1 MQNLHQGMIPL
12 HPICL
17 YCHIPYFITSCC
29 SKRYFSLLFNDHF
42 IINRGIYIYTKYG
55 TQPLLTQICYY
66 GYDYNIS
73 FLHTPQYNKLPLTYD
88 LIELLRSDIDNIVL
102 NMAKN
107 RKIKLND
114 FTLTDNGYYLIK
126 EEKIKKYLKEIK
138 PIENKTKNTVKDFTK
153 ILTTIT

>member
-1 MQNLHQGMIPL
+1 
-12 HPICL
+12 
-17 YCHIPYFITSCC
+17 
-29 SKRYFSLLFNDHF
+29 
-42 IINRGIYIYTKYG
+42 
-55 TQPLLTQICYY
+55 
-66 GYDYNIS
+66 
-73 FLHTPQYNKLPLTYD
+73 
-88 LIELLRSDIDNIVL
+88 
-102 NMAKN
+102 MAKN